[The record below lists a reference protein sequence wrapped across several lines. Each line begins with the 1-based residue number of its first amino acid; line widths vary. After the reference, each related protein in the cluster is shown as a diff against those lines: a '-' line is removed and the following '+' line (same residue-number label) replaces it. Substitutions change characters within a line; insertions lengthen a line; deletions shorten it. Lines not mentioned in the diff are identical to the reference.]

1 MLRDLPIPHVSNPLG
16 VTLSWNVKVQNYVV
30 SIFGFAKK
38 FLVGHG
44 FVLLFHDDDFQM
56 LREIKS
62 YLETYGFKIQSKKF
76 LVNFL
81 KQMNPKFKE
90 KKVAFFL
97 QPRILCYKCFFLTFC
112 IYVLA

>member
-1 MLRDLPIPHVSNPLG
+1 VLRDLLIPHVSNPLG

-30 SIFGFAKK
+30 SIFGFTKK
-38 FLVGHG
+38 FLVSHR

-62 YLETYGFKIQSKKF
+62 YLETYGFKIQSNFF

-97 QPRILCYKCFFLTFC
+97 QPHILCYKCFFFTFC
-112 IYVLA
+112 IYVLT